1 MDEELNKI
9 LSDESLDN
17 DARKEAIKAYV
28 GTGFVPMSKHSEQ
41 SQKFSALKT
50 EFEEYKKTKMTDEE
64 KREEEVRIAKE
75 KEQTTNRMLSQM
87 FAENVFSKAGF
98 KEEDYKDIIPN
109 ILQSDFEATK
119 KVAESI
125 RDSMLAQKKAI
136 EESVMKKI
144 ADGQKKPDGGNGDQ
158 TGNTETNLVKYQKGL
173 EEAQK
178 ANDYTKVAYYT
189 RLIQE
194 EKFKNK
200 K

>member
-9 LSDESLDN
+9 LGDESLDN
-17 DARKEAIKAYV
+17 EARKEAIKAYV

-41 SQKFSALKT
+41 AQKLSTLKT

-64 KREEEVRIAKE
+64 KREEEAKIAKE
-75 KEQTTNRMLSQM
+75 KEQTTNRLLAQM

-98 KEEDYKDIIPN
+98 QEDDYKDIIPN
-109 ILQSDFEATK
+109 ILQSDAEATK

-144 ADGQKKPDGGNGDQ
+144 ADGQKKPDGGNSDK
-158 TGNTETNLVKYQKGL
+158 TNENETDLSKLQKGL
-173 EEAQK
+173 AEAQK
-178 ANDYTKVAYYT
+178 ANDFAKFAYFT
-189 RLIQE
+189 RRIQE
-194 EKFKNK
+194 EQFKNK

>member
-9 LSDESLDN
+9 LSDETLDN

-28 GTGFVPMSKHSEQ
+28 GSGFVPMSKHSEQ
-41 SQKFSALKT
+41 AQKLSTLKT
-50 EFEEYKKTKMTDEE
+50 EFEEFKKTKMTDEE
-64 KREEEVRIAKE
+64 KREEEIRIAKE
-75 KEQTTNRMLSQM
+75 KEQNTNRMLSQM

-158 TGNTETNLVKYQKGL
+158 TTKVTEIEKYKKGL

-178 ANDYTKVAYYT
+178 ANDYAKVAYYT

-194 EKFKNK
+194 EQFKNK

>member
-9 LSDESLDN
+9 LSDETLDN

-28 GTGFVPMSKHSEQ
+28 GSGFVPMSKHSEQ
-41 SQKFSALKT
+41 AQKLSTLKT
-50 EFEEYKKTKMTDEE
+50 EFEEFKKTKMTDEE
-64 KREEEVRIAKE
+64 KREEEIRIAKE
-75 KEQTTNRMLSQM
+75 KEQNTNRMLSQM

-158 TGNTETNLVKYQKGL
+158 TTKVTEIEKYKKGL

-194 EKFKNK
+194 EQFKNK